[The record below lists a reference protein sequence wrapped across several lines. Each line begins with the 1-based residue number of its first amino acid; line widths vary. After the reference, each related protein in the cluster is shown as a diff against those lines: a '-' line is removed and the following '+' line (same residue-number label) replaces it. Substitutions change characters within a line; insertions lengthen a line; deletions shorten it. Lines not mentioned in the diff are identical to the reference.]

1 MVKIPT
7 FTSEKSITS
16 EPSSVVSN
24 IKLSP
29 TLTEASA
36 LIPAAKQVQTYALK
50 KRDNE
55 EKLQAKK
62 TLLELKAES
71 DKIIESQK
79 DNPNEAES
87 ISVWE
92 NTFKQLSNNKLANIK
107 NKRIKKLVEDSLE
120 LENLESVYHLKTNS
134 FKAYEKQSVQVYNDK
149 INMDV
154 AKYKSTDNPILKAK
168 YKNEIYRDA
177 ENFNKEHELGS
188 ADLKKRLQKIDATLL
203 FTDADYTIG
212 LGFEN
217 AAESIAKLD
226 SDINGASFISD
237 DLFGNNIFN
246 IYSQKINDLTIKGDP
261 DSDYDEAIRL
271 LSQLENFKRY
281 TGSKVISEKR
291 EIEFADLKQKVLVEE
306 VQHENLLNKQVDNKA
321 FLDFSDDSKNSLLK
335 NITDNKSGIPPT
347 LEDRLMANEIEAEY
361 DQMLRDYLDAD
372 PEASLINKKSFVRN
386 LTFSLINI
394 YQDRKISKIKSRS
407 FTEDTFDIIAEKNRV
422 MEDVKL
428 LALDQLDLTTRM
440 RYERVAKAQGYVTT
454 VNVNGKQQKVGDIGA
469 YLNEY
474 LPILQRQVKAT
485 EILE

>member
-79 DNPNEAES
+79 DNPNEEES
-87 ISVWE
+87 IGVWE
-92 NTFKQLSNNKLANIK
+92 NSFKQLSNNKLANIK